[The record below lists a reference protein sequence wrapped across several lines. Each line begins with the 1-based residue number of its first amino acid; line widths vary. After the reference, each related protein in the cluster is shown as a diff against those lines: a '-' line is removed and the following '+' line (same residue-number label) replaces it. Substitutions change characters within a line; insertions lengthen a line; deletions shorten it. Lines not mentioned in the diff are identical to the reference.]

1 MNVDPEGHAWWEW
14 LVAAAVVVVCAVA
27 AVATAGAVV
36 FSKGFGPRTGH
47 NQHERQMWNEAKRLR
62 NIQDK
67 DLAQRIHHRNVKR
80 FAKRYRRYISGIWQK
95 IIF

>member
-1 MNVDPEGHAWWEW
+1 M
-14 LVAAAVVVVCAVA
+14 VAAAVVVVCAVA

-67 DLAQRIHHRNVKR
+67 DLAQRIHHKLKKYPYAETLNDLLNVIDDILAGFGKR
-80 FAKRYRRYISGIWQK
+80 
-95 IIF
+95 